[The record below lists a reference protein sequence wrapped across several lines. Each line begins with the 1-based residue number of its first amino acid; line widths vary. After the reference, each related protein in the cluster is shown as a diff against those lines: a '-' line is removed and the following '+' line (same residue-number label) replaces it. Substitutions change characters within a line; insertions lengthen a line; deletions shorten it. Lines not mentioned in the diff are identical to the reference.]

1 MKIIVTSI
9 FGMAAAVVFIGAPS
23 VLADAKADLTAAAKK
38 LAEAKTYSWTS
49 VVDLEGVPFKPG
61 PTTGKV
67 VKDGYLWVSSEM
79 MGNTSEAY
87 LHGTNGIVK
96 VDGEWKTEAELPK
109 PGEDGRPPGGAGP
122 GGGRGRFAGMGARRL
137 LQTKAPHEAALMYID
152 KIKDLKSTDG
162 TISGQLPDEIVRE
175 LASFG
180 RRGRGGDPGAG
191 PSNAKGWIKVKL
203 TDGQI
208 TKTILEIESEMRT
221 PDGGTQTV
229 NAITTTEIKDV
240 GTTKLEVPDAVKSKL
255 PL

>member
-1 MKIIVTSI
+1 
-9 FGMAAAVVFIGAPS
+9 
-23 VLADAKADLTAAAKK
+23 
-38 LAEAKTYSWTS
+38 
-49 VVDLEGVPFKPG
+49 
-61 PTTGKV
+61 
-67 VKDGYLWVSSEM
+67 
-79 MGNTSEAY
+79 
-87 LHGTNGIVK
+87 
-96 VDGEWKTEAELPK
+96 
-109 PGEDGRPPGGAGP
+109 
-122 GGGRGRFAGMGARRL
+122 
-137 LQTKAPHEAALMYID
+137 MYID